1 MFAGVGGFDLGF
13 EAAGWQCRWQAE
25 WDEQCQR
32 ILRKH
37 WPDIPKHYDVR
48 DVDGKLLEPV
58 DAINF
63 GSPCQDLSVAGKRA
77 GLGGSRSNLFHEAM
91 RIIREMRDAT
101 NGAFP
106 RLAIWENVPGA
117 LNSNKGADFGVV
129 LDEMAE
135 SGAVAVEWAVLDAQ
149 HFGIPQRRRRVFV
162 CALFDTGAAE
172 GCSFP
177 ILSVREGLRRNSKKG
192 KKKEQDFATPSSG
205 GVAGGGGPGSPLLT
219 DVNQLGFDS
228 VSGDSSFL
236 SDPSSPSPY
245 TATSFAKYVDGV
257 GTLRAAGG
265 DLGGGSETLLAYEK
279 EEAMVF
285 HPHRQDGVRMQG
297 ETVNTLTAF
306 MGTGG
311 LNTPMVAQPIGFS
324 HTQCLDA
331 QPSEIAFPTLRT
343 GGAGHAVAHEDVNGG
358 MAMTLRSGGDGGVP
372 SSRGENLVIETAVIA
387 IQDGRAMEKN
397 QNGMGVSEPGAPSY
411 TLDQTGSQS
420 VAYDEYNDALVE
432 GGVHH
437 SLRSG
442 TKQSNGVIQNMVV
455 RRLMPS
461 ECEALMGWP
470 LDHTRWAHD
479 GKEQSDTHRYKQ
491 CGNGV
496 ASPVAKW
503 IAERYATV
511 LTR

>member
-1 MFAGVGGFDLGF
+1 V
-13 EAAGWQCRWQAE
+13 E

-48 DVDGKLLEPV
+48 DVDGKLLQPV

-77 GLGGSRSNLFHEAM
+77 GLTGSRSGLFHEAM

-129 LDEMAE
+129 LDEMALA
-135 SGAVAVEWAVLDAQ
+135 GAVAVEWAVLDAQ
-149 HFGIPQRRRRVFV
+149 YFGIPQRRRRVFV

-172 GCSFP
+172 RSTYP
-177 ILSVREGLRRNSKKG
+177 ILPVREGLRRNSKKSG
-192 KKKEQDFATPSSG
+192 EKKQDASASPQSGVASG
-205 GVAGGGGPGSPLLT
+205 GGQESGMGQERLEFG
-219 DVNQLGFDS
+219 VN
-228 VSGDSSFL
+228 
-236 SDPSSPSPY
+236 DPEPF
-245 TATSFAKYVDGV
+245 TATSFAKYVEGV

-265 DLGGGSETLLAYEK
+265 DLGGGSETLLAYDN
-279 EEAMVF
+279 EETMVF

-297 ETVNTLTAF
+297 DTINTLTAF

-311 LNTPMVAQPIGFS
+311 LNTPMVAQAIGFS

-343 GGAGHAVAHEDVNGG
+343 GGAGHAVAHTDMNDGL
-358 MAMTLRSGGDGGVP
+358 AMTLRSGGDGGVP
-372 SSRGENLVIETAVIA
+372 SSRGENLVIEPVEA
-387 IQDGRAMEKN
+387 
-397 QNGMGVSEPGAPSY
+397 
-411 TLDQTGSQS
+411 
-420 VAYDEYNDALVE
+420 VAYDEYNDRLVD
-432 GGVHH
+432 GGIHH
-437 SLRSG
+437 SLRAG
-442 TKQSNGVIQNMVV
+442 TKQSNGVVQNMVV

-470 LDHTRWAHD
+470 KDHTRWTDD
-479 GKEQSDTHRYKQ
+479 GKELSDTHRYKQ

-496 ASPVAKW
+496 AAPVAEW
-503 IAERYATV
+503 IAKKYAAV
-511 LTR
+511 LE